1 MMLME
6 EEMEVVEAGEHSMT
20 DDIERDRVR
29 NGVLHEP
36 RDRVRLGEAQL
47 GEGEGKKEEER

>member
-1 MMLME
+1 MMLGE
-6 EEMEVVEAGEHSMT
+6 EKVEVVEAGELSMT
-20 DDIERDRVR
+20 DDRINYVL
-29 NGVLHEP
+29 LHEP